1 MLSIENLIFQEQLA
15 KKLTEI
21 CRILCN
27 TSIIVKYR
35 KLVKVREPKIVQN
48 SEHSRVTKL
57 M

>member
-27 TSIIVKYR
+27 ISIIVKYR
-35 KLVKVREPKIVQN
+35 KLVKVKEPKIVQN